1 MTERWWNWPPE
12 DKDDDLKTGSDRG
25 GRPENGAPVAAVT
38 GTPQAGGRAK
48 PLGSHPTKR
57 KGAPRKAK
65 RVPVKKRGMLKIPS
79 AKDLFG

>member
-1 MTERWWNWPPE
+1 MPPE
-12 DKDDDLKTGSDRG
+12 DKDDDLWIGIGVGVG

-38 GTPQAGGRAK
+38 GTPQASGRAK
-48 PLGSHPTKR
+48 PLRPHPAKR

-65 RVPVKKRGMLKIPS
+65 RVPVKKRGMLKIAN